1 MRRSPADGGG
11 PLACLGL
18 SLTHSLSFPSWAP
31 AHPAHPTG
39 VSFYLSSFR
48 VCLFLFFL
56 LQ

>member
-39 VSFYLSSFR
+39 MSFYLSSFR